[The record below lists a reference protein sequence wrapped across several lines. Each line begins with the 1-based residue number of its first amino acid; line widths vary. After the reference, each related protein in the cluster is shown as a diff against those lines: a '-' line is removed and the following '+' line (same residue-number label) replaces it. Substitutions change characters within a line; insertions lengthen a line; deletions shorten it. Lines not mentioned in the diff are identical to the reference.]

1 MFRLFKKTKETENI
15 ISPETGFQDAEPVQS
30 ETDIIPA
37 DNEESVADDASEK
50 TDAEETETAET
61 AETAETVCD
70 RFANWLEENVG
81 EVEVRQKALSAM
93 QTLQTMAEGENP
105 TDFFF
110 DLVLKG
116 SDYERAVEMAAMEGE
131 IRGRNTRIEEEQTL
145 IFDSDGIPHPGSSG
159 NVSESSSPGIFRLA
173 RGAML

>member
-15 ISPETGFQDAEPVQS
+15 ISPETGFQDAELVQS

-37 DNEESVADDASEK
+37 DNEESVADDAGEE
-50 TDAEETETAET
+50 TDAEETQT

-70 RFANWLEENVG
+70 RFVNWLEENVG
-81 EVEVRQKALSAM
+81 ELEVRQKALSAM

-116 SDYERAVEMAAMEGE
+116 SDYERAVEMASMEGE

>member
-1 MFRLFKKTKETENI
+1 MFRLFKKTKETENL

-37 DNEESVADDASEK
+37 DNEESVADDAGEEI
-50 TDAEETETAET
+50 DAEETET

-81 EVEVRQKALSAM
+81 ELEVRQKALSAM
-93 QTLQTMAEGENP
+93 QTLQTMDEGENP